1 MKICFWGTRG
11 SIPTPG
17 AGTLKY
23 GGNTCC
29 LEIGLS
35 DGKKVVVDAGTGLRE
50 FGNNLVKNGPQEI
63 LLLIT
68 HIHWDH
74 LQGFP
79 FFAPAYLPNFNIL
92 VDGFPT
98 CMKGLKFTFQNK
110 MLDGVFPVTFEEL
123 KANITYLGNLE
134 KGESEYFGL
143 HIKAINLHHPQG
155 GYGFRF
161 QEGESIFTFLTDNE
175 LVEEGWKGRE
185 FKQYVKFVIGSKVLI
200 HDAQYTYEEYQTR
213 QGWGHSHYMA
223 ALRLAQEAEVEELV
237 LFHHDPS
244 RTDQELDH
252 ILADLQSV
260 SKGNPLKISVAA
272 EGRIIEI

>member
-1 MKICFWGTRG
+1 MRICFWGTRG
-11 SIPTPG
+11 SIPAPG

-29 LEIGLS
+29 LEIELLN
-35 DGKKVVVDAGTGLRE
+35 GKKVVVDAGTGIRE
-50 FGNNLVKNGPQEI
+50 LGNSLVKNGHQQI

-79 FFAPAYLPNFNIL
+79 FFLPAYLPDYDIL

-98 CMKGLKFTFQNK
+98 CMKGLRFIFQNK

-123 KANITYLGNLE
+123 KARITYLGNLE
-134 KGESEYFGL
+134 KGEAEYFGL
-143 HIKAINLHHPQG
+143 RVSPIHLHHPQG

-161 QEGESIFTFLTDNE
+161 QEGDSIVTFLTDNE

-185 FKQYVKFVIGSKVLI
+185 LKQYVRFVKGSKVLI
-200 HDAQYTYEEYQTR
+200 HDAQYTYQEYQSR
-213 QGWGHSHYMA
+213 KGWGHSHYLT
-223 ALRLAQEAEVEELV
+223 ALKLAQEAEVEELV

-244 RTDQELDH
+244 RTDQELDN
-252 ILADLQSV
+252 ILAELQAD
-260 SKGNPLKISVAA
+260 SKGNPVKISVAA
-272 EGRIIEI
+272 EGRIIQV